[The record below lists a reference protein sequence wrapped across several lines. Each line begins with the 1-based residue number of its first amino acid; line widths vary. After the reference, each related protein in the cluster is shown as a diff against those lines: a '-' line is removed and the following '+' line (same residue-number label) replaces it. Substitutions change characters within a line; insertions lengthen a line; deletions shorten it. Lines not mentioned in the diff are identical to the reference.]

1 MWNSYRYI
9 RAKGYVYWD
18 DYDSGYIG
26 IQRAC
31 KTPAP
36 SKVNKISKMT
46 PLIFPPLTAD
56 QMKRLVIHQPVAVA
70 INTPDCFKMY
80 QTGVLREEDCAC
92 TSENYI
98 GADIEQSGVVIG
110 YSTNLLTFG
119 C

>member
-1 MWNSYRYI
+1 
-9 RAKGYVYWD
+9 
-18 DYDSGYIG
+18 
-26 IQRAC
+26 
-31 KTPAP
+31 
-36 SKVNKISKMT
+36 
-46 PLIFPPLTAD
+46 
-56 QMKRLVIHQPVAVA
+56 MKRLVIHQPVAVA